1 MTPLVFAGG
10 AASLERLQGAGG
22 GEHVL
27 VRGHRSGGTRHGEVR
42 LGHQEFGQKWLEKH
56 MIKWDGIETSLLY
69 TFGSNWMVKLGD
81 NP

>member
-10 AASLERLQGAGG
+10 ATSHERLQGAGG

-27 VRGHRSGGTRHGEVR
+27 VRGHRSGGTRHGEVSLDTR
-42 LGHQEFGQKWLEKH
+42 IFCQKWLKQH
-56 MIKWDGIETSLLY
+56 MLKWDGIETSLLY
-69 TFGSNWMVKLGD
+69 TFGSNWMVKLGE